1 MSTLVPELEKR
12 RARRALSD
20 KPIPKEVLDRILK
33 AASLAPSCFN
43 NQPWRFLVVKDPDK
57 LELVKKHLS
66 PNNRWATASPLII
79 LVATKAPLDCQL
91 EGGRDYAL
99 FDTGMA
105 VMALQAQAI
114 REGLYVHPIAGYK
127 AVELRKAMGIPD
139 DYILI
144 TLVILGYPGSDTL
157 LNDKQKELER
167 SERERKPIEEVACY
181 DSWQFAG

>member
-20 KPIPKEVLDRILK
+20 KPIPTEVIERILQ
-33 AASLAPSCFN
+33 AATLAPSCFN
-43 NQPWRFLVVKDPDK
+43 NQPWRFLVVKDPEK
-57 LELVKKHLS
+57 LDLVKKHLS
-66 PNNRWATASPLII
+66 PNNRWATAAPVII
-79 LVATKAPLDCQL
+79 LVATKPPLDCQL
-91 EGGRDYAL
+91 EGERDYAL

-127 AVELRKAMGIPD
+127 AVELRKTMVIPE
-139 DYILI
+139 DYVLI
-144 TLVILGYPGSDTL
+144 TLVILGYPGSDAL
-157 LNDKQKELER
+157 LNEKQKEMEI
-167 SERERKPIEEVACY
+167 SERERKPISQVVCY

>member
-12 RARRALSD
+12 RARRSLSD
-20 KPIPKEVLDRILK
+20 IPIPKEVVERILQ
-33 AASLAPSCFN
+33 AATLAPSCFN
-43 NQPWRFLVVKDPDK
+43 NQPWRFLVVQDPEK
-57 LELVKKHLS
+57 LNLVKQHLS
-66 PNNRWATASPLII
+66 SNNRWATASPLII
-79 LVATKAPLDCQL
+79 LVATKATLDCQL

-127 AVELRKAMGIPD
+127 AVELQKVMGIPE
-139 DYILI
+139 DYVLI

-157 LNDKQKELER
+157 LNEKQKELER
-167 SERERKPIEEVACY
+167 SERERKPIHAVVCY
-181 DSWQFAG
+181 DSWQFPA